1 MLATFHCATPAL
13 TKLEDEL
20 HHLCHYGRP
29 LLLVFGPPGAGKSH
43 LFARLKTTLAATLPV
58 AAVPATPLL
67 TGEQL
72 DTDVLRQLGLH
83 QLVATESDLALAI
96 ARAPIG
102 RRVLLVDDAHDLH
115 LSVLR
120 SLLECA
126 HAEREREDPRLSIVL
141 FGDDM
146 LHTALAELDYVG
158 LTDDDCHRFQLPSFS
173 AEETLRLATV
183 WAAATGEAEPEK
195 ATLRELWQRTQGW
208 PGAFLA
214 SLELTRMRATR
225 AAEADVALRADA
237 RPLLSPNADAGM
249 DGDDDTP
256 RPPRRGWWQLPAM
269 VVGVF
274 LLCLTLLYQGEI
286 NDWIKSA
293 GKKPA
298 AEAAKGDEPTPAR
311 IETVPEGRQ
320 SLALDSAAQDS
331 GAQGSDTSPD
341 TSAAPAT
348 DAPAEAAT
356 AERGRPAAEASAARE
371 PGPVEDTLERQAAS
385 ARRDLA
391 LKLPAETGE
400 SGSESS
406 RETSRETRS
415 ETGREAVKTDKP
427 ATATSVARPES
438 KPAATVP
445 VSSTAERR
453 PAPTADAVNTASRSA
468 DEQALLAAAAGGYV
482 VQLVALRD
490 EATLQGFVRQ
500 HGLSGTRIYR
510 TQRNGQPLR
519 VLVLG
524 PYANREAA
532 EAARLA
538 LPEAVRNQ
546 GAWLK
551 SLAAVHKD
559 IGAGG

>member
-96 ARAPIG
+96 ARAPVG

-173 AEETLRLATV
+173 AEETQRLATV

-195 ATLRELWQRTQGW
+195 STLRELWQRTQGW

-214 SLELTRMRATR
+214 SLELTRMRAVKAAE
-225 AAEADVALRADA
+225 AAEADAALRAEA
-237 RPLLSPNADAGM
+237 RPLAVPAPDED
-249 DGDDDTP
+249 DGDDVQ
-256 RPPRRGWWQLPAM
+256 RPPRRGWWQLPLM

-286 NDWIKSA
+286 NDWIKGA

-298 AEAAKGDEPTPAR
+298 PAADKAADAAPAR

-320 SLALDSAAQDS
+320 SLALDTGEDSPAAQ
-331 GAQGSDTSPD
+331 QP
-341 TSAAPAT
+341 
-348 DAPAEAAT
+348 AT
-356 AERGRPAAEASAARE
+356 AETDASAAAPGDTSAARE
-371 PGPVEDTLERQAAS
+371 PGPVEDTLERQTAAG
-385 ARRDLA
+385 RRDLA
-391 LKLPAETGE
+391 LSLPAETGTVASE
-400 SGSESS
+400 SGANTAPPASTAATPASASAPSPE
-406 RETSRETRS
+406 
-415 ETGREAVKTDKP
+415 KTPPAKSGP
-427 ATATSVARPES
+427 ATKAASSQPPSGSQPATVASAAKPES
-438 KPAATVP
+438 KPAVTVP
-445 VSSTAERR
+445 DAGTAGH
-453 PAPTADAVNTASRSA
+453 SA
-468 DEQALLAAAAGGYV
+468 DEQALLSAAAGGYV

-490 EATLQGFVRQ
+490 EATLQAFVRQ
-500 HGLSGTRIYR
+500 HSLAGTRIYL

-524 PYANREAA
+524 PYASRDAA

-538 LPEAVRNQ
+538 LPDAVRNQ

-559 IGAGG
+559 IRAGG